1 MNTPTCPVCG
11 SEGVKA
17 YTKREYLQ
25 EPFGGQTA
33 VELKEYRCPVCES
46 TGDLFNENDE
56 LIEQTQNELKFQS
69 VKNIL
74 DDFHRNKISMSALER
89 ALGIPQRTFTKWK
102 NGNAKASA
110 TGITLLRFIRLFPW
124 LVDVAENKYD
134 YDTAQKI
141 YIQSA
146 VQKLLSKVEF
156 DARSFSEAGIV
167 STSQSAFFYINY
179 NKGEEPFHETVPA
192 TSAAPGLN
200 VSEATP
206 LYAGEV

>member
-1 MNTPTCPVCG
+1 MDTRTCPVCG

-17 YTKREYLQ
+17 YKRNEYLH
-25 EPFGGQTA
+25 EPFGGQKA

-56 LIEQTQNELKFQS
+56 IIERTQNELKFQS

-74 DDFHRNKISMSALER
+74 DDFKRNKISMSALER

-110 TGITLLRFIRLFPW
+110 TGVTLLRFIRLFPW
-124 LVDVAENKYD
+124 LVDVAENKYN
-134 YDTAQKI
+134 YDIAQKI
-141 YIQSA
+141 HIQSA

-156 DARSFSEAGIV
+156 DTQSFSQAGIV
-167 STSQSAFFYINY
+167 ATSRSTFFFMNY
-179 NKGEEPFHETVPA
+179 NKGEEPSHETVSA
-192 TSAAPGLN
+192 TSSDTEIQ
-200 VSEATP
+200 VSENTP
-206 LYAGEV
+206 MYIGEM

>member
-1 MNTPTCPVCG
+1 MDTPTCPVCG
-11 SEGVKA
+11 SEEVEA
-17 YTKREYLQ
+17 YTKREYFH

-33 VELKEYRCPVCES
+33 VDLKEFRCPICES

-56 LIEQTQNELKFQS
+56 LIEQTQDELKFQS

-141 YIQSA
+141 HIQSA

-179 NKGEEPFHETVPA
+179 NKGEEPFHEAVPT
-192 TSAAPGLN
+192 TSAAPELN
-200 VSEATP
+200 VREAAP
-206 LYAGEV
+206 LYTGEV